1 MPVVNGKRAELEFE
15 ALYEISRVLSLST
28 DLNKAFTSTLT
39 LVDLTLGLENGT
51 ISLFDPVTGE
61 VFVEAAPHMPDEDRI
76 LGRLR
81 PGEGIIGRIFA
92 TGMPMVVPDMAQE
105 PLFLNRTGTWRN
117 LNEDPRALI
126 GVPLQDGRAVLG
138 VLTADR
144 PYRAGPTQ
152 LGRDVRFL
160 TLVAGLVAVRVRLAH
175 LENLHRRA
183 AQDVPAVAPSAERF
197 PGIVG
202 ASAPLRDMLELIG
215 RVAQSRATVFLRGE
229 SGTGKELL
237 ARAVHD
243 ASPRA
248 ERPFVTVNCA
258 AIPETLL
265 ESELFGHEKG
275 SFTGAAQAHVGRFE
289 QADGGTLFLDEVG
302 ELSPAAQAKL
312 LRAVQER
319 QFERVGGKKT
329 VTVDVRLVAATNRD
343 MEEMVRQGA
352 FRLDLYHRLSVI
364 AVVVPPLRE
373 RREDVPNLAS
383 HFLRVLNE
391 ENVRRAELTKGAV
404 EVLTRCR
411 WTGNVRQLRNCLE
424 RLVVV
429 TDADVL
435 EPRHLPC
442 QTPGGSTCL
451 LERAAPPLV
460 VELGRAAERAPV
472 APPPGE
478 LLLAAGA
485 PTEAD
490 ERERVR
496 AALERCGYVQAKA
509 ARVLGM
515 TVRQLGYRVRKY
527 GIELRR
533 L

>member
-1 MPVVNGKRAELEFE
+1 VNGRRADLEIE

-39 LVDLTLGLENGT
+39 LVDLALGLENGT

-61 VFVEAAPHMPDEDRI
+61 VFVEAAPQMPDEDRI

-92 TGMPMVVPDMAQE
+92 TGMPMVVPDIAEE

-117 LNEDPRALI
+117 LKEDPRALI

-144 PYRAGPTQ
+144 AYRSGPTQ

-175 LENLHRRA
+175 LENQHRRA
-183 AQDVPAVAPSAERF
+183 ELDVPAVAPSAERF

-215 RVAQSRATVFLRGE
+215 RVAQSRATVLLRGE
-229 SGTGKELL
+229 SGTGKELI

-248 ERPFVTVNCA
+248 ERPFVIVNCA
-258 AIPETLL
+258 AIPETLI

-289 QADGGTLFLDEVG
+289 QADGGTLFLDEVA
-302 ELSPAAQAKL
+302 ELSLAAQAKL

-319 QFERVGGKKT
+319 QFERVGGKRT

-373 RREDVPNLAS
+373 RRDDIPYLTA

-391 ENVRRAELTKGAV
+391 ENARHTQLMASAGD
-404 EVLTRCR
+404 VLTRCR

-435 EPRHLPC
+435 APVHLPC
-442 QTPGGSTCL
+442 QSPGGSTCL
-451 LERAAPPLV
+451 LEHAAPPLV
-460 VELGRAAERAPV
+460 IETGRPAERAP
-472 APPPGE
+472 APPPPSGP
-478 LLLAAGA
+478 LLLAGV
-485 PTEAD
+485 PDEAED
-490 ERERVR
+490 RERVR
-496 AALERCGYVQAKA
+496 AALERCGWVQAKA
-509 ARVLGM
+509 ARMLGM

-527 GIELRR
+527 GIELHR

>member
-1 MPVVNGKRAELEFE
+1 MNGSRAELETE

-39 LVDLTLGLENGT
+39 LIDLVLGLENGT

-61 VFVEAAPHMPDEDRI
+61 VFVEAAPHMRDEDRI

-81 PGEGIIGRIFA
+81 PGEGIVGRIFA
-92 TGMPMVVPDMAQE
+92 TGMPMVVPDIAEE
-105 PLFLNRTGTWRN
+105 PLFLNRTGTWQN
-117 LNEDPRALI
+117 LEEDRRAFV

-144 PYRAGPTQ
+144 PYRTGPTQ

-160 TLVAGLVAVRVRLAH
+160 TIVAGLVAVRVRLSH
-175 LENLHRRA
+175 LENTHHRA
-183 AQDVPAVAPSAERF
+183 AQDVPALSPSPERF

-202 ASAPLRDMLELIG
+202 ASAPFRDMLELIG
-215 RVAQSRATVFLRGE
+215 RVAQSRATVLLRGE
-229 SGTGKELL
+229 SGTGKELI

-319 QFERVGGKKT
+319 QFERVGGKRT

-352 FRLDLYHRLSVI
+352 FRLDLYHRLSVV

-373 RREDVPNLAS
+373 RRDDIPRLAG

-391 ENVRRAELTKGAV
+391 ENARSAELTPAAL

-435 EPRHLPC
+435 APVHLPC
-442 QTPGGSTCL
+442 QWPGGSTCL
-451 LERAAPPLV
+451 LERAAPPPEA
-460 VELGRAAERAPV
+460 ELARLAERAPP
-472 APPPGE
+472 ATAAGP
-478 LLLAAGA
+478 LLAAEG
-485 PTEAD
+485 EAG

-496 AALERCGYVQAKA
+496 AALERAGYVQAKA
-509 ARVLGM
+509 ARLLGM

-527 GIELRR
+527 GIELQR